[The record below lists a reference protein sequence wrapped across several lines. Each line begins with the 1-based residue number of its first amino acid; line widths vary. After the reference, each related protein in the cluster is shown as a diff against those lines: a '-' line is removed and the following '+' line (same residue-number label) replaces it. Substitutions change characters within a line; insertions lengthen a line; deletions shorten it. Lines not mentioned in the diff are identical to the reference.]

1 MEEINTYLK
10 DLNEKLKAP
19 LKLNEIIYLYSHV
32 FKNNPF
38 LFFFTALQ
46 LSYIKERRFK
56 EFLDDIDCFKMFSSQ
71 FDQKKKF
78 NSLYFNVFQNYI
90 INISGLINE
99 NFFFDNSL
107 TDELMIF
114 VLSLPEYF
122 REKPKDRFYEEC
134 LKEIKNFV
142 LRLQL
147 VQEYFEPNCYK
158 IVKDFLEKAIQKIEQ
173 NSKYN
178 NSIEIKNQNNKN
190 FQKQEI
196 INEEDKINFIPKEQK
211 NSYLNNNVQVD
222 KNSIH
227 LDKNDDFKMNN
238 SNSKNQSLISSISM
252 DKNSF
257 ESNNSVKAFKNLF
270 NKSNNK
276 NFSIDNKIV
285 SNENIKTM
293 LDLVSKEFYLA
304 YSTIKFN
311 IKSYKDEKYHLKL
324 IGSYSL
330 STIKSKESYIDYVF
344 MPNSNDKTFLEK
356 EEIIQWILKFNTND
370 FCLLKDEDPNSNKE
384 ERVLDF
390 NYYNFETKESED
402 KSVKVNI
409 FLYTNKYIECNEM
422 FEKIFNKEKHIII
435 LHSFFYHILISS
447 GLVNGSEVCFLI
459 TAFLDLKYN
468 IFDLNKKKT
477 CKAFLYKEKKKTI
490 SEKEYYY
497 YPLIEEKISQ
507 VENIKTSILI
517 KQFNQF
523 IISLI
528 EKNIDLPNRLL
539 EGKYLFNIKF
549 YNKQVFQKNLYEKLD
564 EQIDKDKISNYKDI
578 LNNIGLNINF

>member
-1 MEEINTYLK
+1 MEEINIYLN

-19 LKLNEIIYLYSHV
+19 LNLSEIINSYSHV
-32 FKNNPF
+32 FKNNPC

-56 EFLDDIDCFKMFSSQ
+56 DCLDDINCFKMFSCQ

-78 NSLYFNVFQNYI
+78 NSLYFNIFQNYI

-99 NFFFDNSL
+99 NFLFDNSL
-107 TDELMIF
+107 GDELTIF
-114 VLSLPEYF
+114 VLSLPEFF
-122 REKPKDRFYEEC
+122 REKPKDQFYEEC
-134 LKEIKNFV
+134 LNEIKDFV
-142 LRLQL
+142 RKLQF
-147 VQEYFEPNCYK
+147 VQKFLEPNCYK
-158 IVKDFLEKAIQKIEQ
+158 TVEDFLEKAIQKIEQ
-173 NSKYN
+173 NSKDN

-190 FQKQEI
+190 FQKVI
-196 INEEDKINFIPKEQK
+196 INEEDKINLMPKEQK
-211 NSYLNNNVQVD
+211 NSFLNNIVQENINSLHLNKNVFQLN
-222 KNSIH
+222 NSI
-227 LDKNDDFKMNN
+227 
-238 SNSKNQSLISSISM
+238 SKNHSLFSSISM

-257 ESNNSVKAFKNLF
+257 ESNNSIKVF
-270 NKSNNK
+270 NSLLNISKNK
-276 NFSIDNKIV
+276 NKSIDNKMV
-285 SNENIKTM
+285 SNEKIKTM
-293 LDLVSKEFYLA
+293 LDHVSFEFYLK

-330 STIKSKESYIDYVF
+330 STIKSKDSYIDYVF

-356 EEIIQWILKFNTND
+356 EEIIQWILQFNKND
-370 FCLLKDEDPNSNKE
+370 FCLLKDEDPTSNKE

-390 NYYNFETKESED
+390 NYFNFESKESVD
-402 KSVKVNI
+402 KSLPVNI
-409 FLYTNKYIECNEM
+409 FLYRNKYIKCNEM
-422 FEKIFNKEKHIII
+422 FEKIFKEEKHIII

-447 GLVNGSEVCFLI
+447 GLENGSEVCFLI

-468 IFDLNKKKT
+468 IFDLNTKKIG
-477 CKAFLYKEKKKTI
+477 KAFVYKEKKKTI
-490 SEKEYYY
+490 SESEYYY

-517 KQFNQF
+517 KQFNHF

-549 YNKQVFQKNLYEKLD
+549 FNKQEFEKNLYEKLD
-564 EQIDKDKISNYKDI
+564 EEIDKGKMTNYKDI

>member
-1 MEEINTYLK
+1 MEEINIYLN

-19 LKLNEIIYLYSHV
+19 LKLSEIIYLYSHV
-32 FKNNPF
+32 FKNNPC

-56 EFLDDIDCFKMFSSQ
+56 DCLDDINCFKMFSSQ

-78 NSLYFNVFQNYI
+78 NSLYFNIFQNYI

-99 NFFFDNSL
+99 NFLFDNSL
-107 TDELMIF
+107 GDELTIF
-114 VLSLPEYF
+114 VLSLPEFF
-122 REKPKDRFYEEC
+122 REKPKDQFYEEC
-134 LKEIKNFV
+134 LNEIKDFIRKLQFV
-142 LRLQL
+142 QKFL
-147 VQEYFEPNCYK
+147 EPNCYK
-158 IVKDFLEKAIQKIEQ
+158 TVEDFLEKAIQKIEQ
-173 NSKYN
+173 NSKDN
-178 NSIEIKNQNNKN
+178 DGIEIKNQNNKI
-190 FQKQEI
+190 QKQEI
-196 INEEDKINFIPKEQK
+196 NFID
-211 NSYLNNNVQVD
+211 NV
-222 KNSIH
+222 I
-227 LDKNDDFKMNN
+227 
-238 SNSKNQSLISSISM
+238 I
-252 DKNSF
+252 
-257 ESNNSVKAFKNLF
+257 
-270 NKSNNK
+270 
-276 NFSIDNKIV
+276 

-293 LDLVSKEFYLA
+293 LDHVSKEFYLK

-330 STIKSKESYIDYVF
+330 STIKSKDSYIDYVF

-356 EEIIQWILKFNTND
+356 EEIIQWILQFNKND
-370 FCLLKDEDPNSNKE
+370 FCLLKDEDPTSNKE

-390 NYYNFETKESED
+390 NYFNFESKESVD
-402 KSVKVNI
+402 KSLPVNI
-409 FLYTNKYIECNEM
+409 FLYRNKYIECNEM
-422 FEKIFNKEKHIII
+422 FEKIFKEEKHIII

-447 GLVNGSEVCFLI
+447 GLENGSEVCFLI

-468 IFDLNKKKT
+468 IFDLNTKKIG
-477 CKAFLYKEKKKTI
+477 KAFVYKEKKKTI
-490 SEKEYYY
+490 SESEYYY

-517 KQFNQF
+517 KQFNHF

-549 YNKQVFQKNLYEKLD
+549 FNNQKFEEKKNLYEKLD
-564 EQIDKDKISNYKDI
+564 EEIDKDKMTNYKDI